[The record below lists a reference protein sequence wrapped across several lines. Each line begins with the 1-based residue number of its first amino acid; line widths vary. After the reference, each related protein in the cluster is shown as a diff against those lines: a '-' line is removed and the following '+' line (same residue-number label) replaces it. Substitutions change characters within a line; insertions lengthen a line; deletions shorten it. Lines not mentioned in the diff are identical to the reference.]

1 MEHRS
6 RGRLAV
12 LWAFMTLTSACG
24 GNPGGQAA
32 DPDEAPGALVAVD
45 EASLRPPGTELAPGV
60 EVQTGSSLVGTSMP
74 IVDVYQESGSG
85 SESLGW
91 QAVLV
96 VEGNPIEVW
105 DRYVAH
111 LGVDDAQAY
120 AVGSCV
126 VQAEEQLKEGELF
139 TPPPERSV
147 TEPPVEGE
155 NRIACHANV
164 AGVTMAL
171 VMGTMPCL
179 DYKIDDPP
187 CPLHSAS
194 HLYIGVRHQVDDR
207 LEADGTRA
215 IEPTPGTEPPE
226 TMESVPQPEDALD
239 MAALLDD
246 EAVSRLPEEGERF
259 DDGLDYYLDGSDV
272 ALVPEGGRSLVAPA
286 ILLDCNS
293 GLVALLEV
301 PGTPADVVGIFDE
314 ADDQDDDLISVEGTD
329 AQGRSWA
336 GGTITT
342 AGGYY
347 LDLVALDTGGGTS
360 TVLLDECGD

>member
-1 MEHRS
+1 
-6 RGRLAV
+6 
-12 LWAFMTLTSACG
+12 
-24 GNPGGQAA
+24 
-32 DPDEAPGALVAVD
+32 
-45 EASLRPPGTELAPGV
+45 
-60 EVQTGSSLVGTSMP
+60 MP
-74 IVDVYQESGSG
+74 IVDAYQVPGSG
-85 SESLGW
+85 SEPLGW

-96 VEGNPIEVW
+96 VEGNPIELW

-120 AVGSCV
+120 ASGSCV
-126 VQAEEQLKEGELF
+126 VQAEEQLKKGELF
-139 TPPPERSV
+139 ESPPERSV

-155 NRIACHANV
+155 NRIACHASV
-164 AGVTMAL
+164 PGVTMAL
-171 VMGTMPCL
+171 VVGLMPCL

-194 HLYIGVRHQVDDR
+194 HLYIGVRDQVEDR
-207 LEADGTRA
+207 LEADGPRA
-215 IEPTPGTEPPE
+215 FEPALGTEPGEMMGSAPR
-226 TMESVPQPEDALD
+226 PEDALD

-246 EAVSRLPEEGERF
+246 EAVSRLPEAGERF
-259 DDGLDYYLDGSDV
+259 DDGLDYYLDGSDA
-272 ALVPEGGRSLVAPA
+272 ALVPRGGRSLVAPA

-301 PGTPADVVGIFDE
+301 SGTPAEVVAIFDE
-314 ADDQDDDLISVEGTD
+314 ADDQDDDLMSVEGTD

-347 LDLVALDTGGGTS
+347 LDLVALDTGDGMS
-360 TVLLDECGD
+360 TVFLDECGD